1 MRRYILLPVVL
12 LIYLAAMAYFTYPGR
27 TQGGLSYTQY
37 YITLGVTIV
46 IIAALSYFLKKKD
59 DNNKK
64 YKE

>member
-1 MRRYILLPVVL
+1 MKRYILLPIVL
-12 LIYLAAMAYFTYPGR
+12 LAYLAIMAYFTYPGR

-37 YITLGVTIV
+37 YVTISVTIV

-59 DNNKK
+59 KNNKK